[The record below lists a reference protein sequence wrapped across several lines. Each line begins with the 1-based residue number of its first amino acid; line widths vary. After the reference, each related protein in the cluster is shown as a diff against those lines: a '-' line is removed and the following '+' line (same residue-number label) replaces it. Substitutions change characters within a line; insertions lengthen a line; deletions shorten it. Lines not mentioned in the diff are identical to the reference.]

1 MPSRSSTANI
11 LNNRLHVHKS
21 VNRFKFQNIYLKKF
35 IPNLNTMNRKN
46 FIKNTAL
53 AGVAFSIYPTTN
65 MFASVKDVQKP
76 RLAIIGLGE
85 RGKNHLELLLR
96 RDDVE
101 IVAICDID
109 NRVLEQSKAMIQ
121 KSGKKMPQ
129 IYTGDENVWRK
140 MLQKEKSDGVIIVTP
155 WEWHQPMII
164 GSLEAGIKY
173 VATEVILGI
182 TLKDHWDVVK
192 AAEKYKAHVMM
203 LENVCY
209 RRDVM
214 AVLNMVRQ
222 GLFGE
227 LIHLQGG
234 YQHDLRE
241 VLFNDGQHVYDHG
254 VEFGEKGYSEARW
267 RTNHSVHRNGD
278 LYPTHGIGPIAHY
291 ININRGN
298 RFTSLCSFSS
308 KARGLHN
315 HIVKVGGENHPN
327 AKVKF
332 KAGDMITT
340 SINCA
345 NGETILLQHDTN
357 LPRPYSL
364 GFRVQG
370 TEGLWMDV
378 NNSVYIDGKS
388 KNNDAWDNAQEWF
401 SKYDHPLWARWS
413 KETAGAGHGGMDFFV
428 IHAFVESIKRKT
440 TTPMDVYDAAA
451 WSAITPLSEQS
462 IELGN
467 QTVEFP
473 DFTGGQWMYRK
484 PVFALNNEY

>member
-1 MPSRSSTANI
+1 
-11 LNNRLHVHKS
+11 
-21 VNRFKFQNIYLKKF
+21 
-35 IPNLNTMNRKN
+35 MNRKN

-53 AGVAFSIYPTTN
+53 AGASFSLFPSTN
-65 MFASVKDVQKP
+65 IFATGKDLPKV
-76 RLAIIGLGE
+76 RLAIIGVGS
-85 RGKNHLELLLR
+85 RGRSHLDLLLK
-96 RDDVE
+96 RDDVDL
-101 IVAICDID
+101 VAICDID
-109 NRVLEQSKAMIQ
+109 DRVLNASKAMIE
-121 KSGKKMPQ
+121 KSGKKMPKV
-129 IYTGDENVWRK
+129 YTGSDYAWQTL
-140 MLQKEKSDGVIIVTP
+140 LQNEKLDGVYIVTP
-155 WEWHQPMII
+155 WEWHKPMII
-164 GSLEAGIKY
+164 GALDSGLKY

-182 TLKDHWDVVK
+182 TLQDHWDVVK
-192 AAEKYKAHVMM
+192 AAEKHNAHVMM

-234 YQHDLRE
+234 YQHDLQG
-241 VLFNDGQHVYDHG
+241 VLFNDGKFPPG
-254 VEFGEKGYSEARW
+254 KGIEFGEKAFSEAHW
-267 RTNHSVHRNGD
+267 RTDHSVHRNGD
-278 LYPTHGIGPIAHY
+278 LYPTHGIGPLAHY

-298 RFTSLCSFSS
+298 RFVTLCSFSS

-315 HIVKVGGENHPN
+315 YIMKNGGANHPN

-332 KAGDMITT
+332 KEGDVVTT

-345 NGETILLQHDTN
+345 NGETILLQHDVS

-370 TEGLWMDV
+370 TEGLWMDI
-378 NNSVYIDGKS
+378 NKGIYIEGKS
-388 KNNDAWDNAQEWF
+388 AKIDQWDDAQTWF
-401 SKYDHPLWARWS
+401 DKYDHPLWARWS
-413 KETAGAGHGGMDFFV
+413 KETKGAGHGGMDFFV
-428 IHAFVESIKRKT
+428 DHAFVEAIKRKEP
-440 TTPMDVYDAAA
+440 TPMDVYDAAA

-467 QTVEFP
+467 ETIEFP

-484 PVFALNNEY
+484 PTFALNDEY